1 MASAELTKFQQF
13 FHVGGA
19 DVMDT
24 IDKMPKAEF
33 DALPIGAVLLDARAR
48 IVRYNR
54 TEGELTNRDPN
65 SVVGLN
71 FFLDL
76 AVCGVSDQFQ
86 GRFKEASKAMNY
98 DAIFPYIFWHKMPET
113 PMMVRMTKP
122 RVQTVE
128 PHVWV
133 LVRRVM
139 SPVPTH

>member
-1 MASAELTKFQQF
+1 MASAELAKFQQF

-19 DVMDT
+19 DVMNT
-24 IDKMPKAEF
+24 LDKMPKEEF
-33 DALPIGAVLLDARAR
+33 DGLPIGAVLLDARAR

-86 GRFKEASKAMNY
+86 GRFKEAAKALNY
-98 DAIFPYIFWHKMPET
+98 DVIFPYIFWHRMPET

-122 RVQTVE
+122 RVQTAE
-128 PHVWV
+128 PYVWV

-139 SPVPTH
+139 QPVPAN

>member
-1 MASAELTKFQQF
+1 LSSEQLVKYQQL

-24 IDKMPKAEF
+24 IDAMPAGEF
-33 DALPIGAVLLDARAR
+33 DGLPIGAILLDSRAR

-54 TEGELTNRDPN
+54 TEGELTNRDPQ
-65 SVVGLN
+65 SVIGAS

-76 AVCGVSDQFQ
+76 AICGVSEQFQ
-86 GRFKEASKAMNY
+86 GRFKEASKALNY
-98 DAIFPYIFWHKMPET
+98 DVMFPFVFFHKMPET

-122 RVQTVE
+122 RVRMAE

-139 SPVPTH
+139 APVPPA

>member
-1 MASAELTKFQQF
+1 MASAELSKFQQF
-13 FHVGGA
+13 FQVGGI
-19 DVMDT
+19 DVMNSIDT
-24 IDKMPKAEF
+24 MPKEEF
-33 DALPIGAVLLDARAR
+33 DALPIGAILLDARAR

-54 TEGELTNRDPN
+54 TEGELTNRDPG

-86 GRFKEASKAMNY
+86 GRFKEAAKALNY
-98 DAIFPYIFWHKMPET
+98 DAIFPYVFWYKMPET
-113 PMMVRMTKP
+113 PMMVRMSKP
-122 RVQTVE
+122 RVQMQS

-133 LVRRVM
+133 LVRRIM

>member
-1 MASAELTKFQQF
+1 MASAELAKFQQF

-19 DVMDT
+19 DVMNT
-24 IDKMPKAEF
+24 LDKMPKEEF
-33 DALPIGAVLLDARAR
+33 DGLPIGAVLLDARAR

-86 GRFKEASKAMNY
+86 GRFKEAAKALNY
-98 DAIFPYIFWHKMPET
+98 DVIFPYIFWHRMPET

-122 RVQTVE
+122 RVQTTE
-128 PHVWV
+128 PYVWV

-139 SPVPTH
+139 QPVPAN